1 MAAGADRVAAGGE
14 PRPFGLIVLAGGRAR
29 RLGGQDKPGLVVGGS
44 TLLAAVLGAGSG
56 AGATPVIVVGPP
68 RAGLDGV
75 RVVREEPAGAGPVP
89 ALRRGL
95 AEMSAPSVAV
105 LAADLPFLQAGH
117 LRELRRV
124 AADAAGAVLVDDGGR
139 PQWLAGCWDTAVL
152 RRALGSYQGDSL
164 RGLLAPLEPVLV
176 RTAAGERPAWLDCD
190 TPEDLR
196 RARAF
201 APGKALSGTRRRA
214 RHGAGPGN
222 W

>member
-1 MAAGADRVAAGGE
+1 M
-14 PRPFGLIVLAGGRAR
+14 LAGGRAR
-29 RLGGQDKPGLVVGGS
+29 RLGGQDKPDLVVGGS
-44 TLLAAVLGAGSG
+44 TLLAAVLGAGAS
-56 AGATPVIVVGPP
+56 AGAAPVIVVGPP
-68 RAGLDGV
+68 RAGLDGI

-117 LRELRRV
+117 LRELRRAV

-152 RRALGSYQGDSL
+152 RRALGGYQGDSL

-190 TPEDLR
+190 TPEDLH
-196 RARAF
+196 RARA
-201 APGKALSGTRRRA
+201 LLRA
-214 RHGAGPGN
+214 KP
-222 W
+222 